1 MIIPVQIYNFY
12 LRKDKRLKKIF
23 LLSEIKRLIILF
35 PQNNEQPKYLQTAI
49 QTISRN
55 KNKQTYFSLLFYI
68 AVFHFFT
75 TVFLKCNR
83 PLICALNIFYNR

>member
-35 PQNNEQPKYLQTAI
+35 PQNNGKQKYL
-49 QTISRN
+49 
-55 KNKQTYFSLLFYI
+55 
-68 AVFHFFT
+68 
-75 TVFLKCNR
+75 
-83 PLICALNIFYNR
+83 